1 MAVGDV
7 RGVLQYVP
15 MFRERTFVVVFDEG
29 LPESAV
35 AEALLD
41 LKVLQGIGVN
51 LVIAVAGGE
60 ESISVVADRALDLE
74 IKFARVMG
82 EETAGPILERG
93 QAAIVNCPADGPL
106 GESLA
111 DLGVEIGA
119 AKLIGLL
126 NGQGIRRDGLPL
138 RAVPCSALPDF
149 LDAAGGSA
157 LTGAKLL
164 EDAAA
169 VCRAGV
175 PRVHILDGRQQGVL
189 ADELFSNEGVG
200 TMVHADSYRDVRALR
215 EDDVPELLAMIGRSV
230 RASHLVPRDYEEIL
244 QKADD
249 FLVLCVDDNVV
260 GCVALHCYGP
270 DLAELACLYVKQS
283 HECRGYGKLLV
294 QAAEERAR
302 ERNIHTV
309 FALTTRAVTFF
320 ENLGYRIADSSVM
333 PEDRARK
340 CEESER
346 SSAVLTKELA

>member
-1 MAVGDV
+1 M
-7 RGVLQYVP
+7 
-15 MFRERTFVVVFDEG
+15 
-29 LPESAV
+29 
-35 AEALLD
+35 
-41 LKVLQGIGVN
+41 N

-60 ESISVVADRALDLE
+60 EAISVVADRALDLE

-189 ADELFSNEGVG
+189 ADELFSNC
-200 TMVHADSYRDVRALR
+200 
-215 EDDVPELLAMIGRSV
+215 LLYTSDA
-230 RASHLVPRDYEEIL
+230 
-244 QKADD
+244 ADD
-249 FLVLCVDDNVV
+249 
-260 GCVALHCYGP
+260 P
-270 DLAELACLYVKQS
+270 
-283 HECRGYGKLLV
+283 
-294 QAAEERAR
+294 
-302 ERNIHTV
+302 
-309 FALTTRAVTFF
+309 
-320 ENLGYRIADSSVM
+320 
-333 PEDRARK
+333 
-340 CEESER
+340 
-346 SSAVLTKELA
+346 

>member
-60 ESISVVADRALDLE
+60 EAISVVADRALDLE

-111 DLGVEIGA
+111 DLGVKIGA

-126 NGQGIRRDGLPL
+126 NGQGIRRDGRPL

-149 LDAAGGSA
+149 LDAAGGSG

-169 VCRAGV
+169 VCQAGV

-244 QKADD
+244 QKPMISSC
-249 FLVLCVDDNVV
+249 CVW
-260 GCVALHCYGP
+260 
-270 DLAELACLYVKQS
+270 
-283 HECRGYGKLLV
+283 
-294 QAAEERAR
+294 
-302 ERNIHTV
+302 
-309 FALTTRAVTFF
+309 TTTW
-320 ENLGYRIADSSVM
+320 
-333 PEDRARK
+333 
-340 CEESER
+340 
-346 SSAVLTKELA
+346 SAVSRCIVTGLILRSWPVST